1 MKKILPLCILV
12 IVAVIF
18 PVSVNA
24 QTGSVSVALKAV
36 NEFYTETDALTRGFE
51 QGAITA
57 EAQKKSAEYQDT
69 AIKEIHAIDWIDRP
83 GKRRFKKIHTVV
95 ETYLEKQLSLIRKLF
110 VDITKPDAGAGE
122 TLKKLVASKDAK
134 LKALEE
140 ASSLEVVEEKKEKP
154 NPVIDRSPYETTPG
168 TDKGIWER

>member
-1 MKKILPLCILV
+1 MKKLLPFCILA
-12 IVAVIF
+12 IVAVIL
-18 PVSVNA
+18 PVSASA

-51 QGAITA
+51 QGAITV
-57 EAQKKSAEYQDT
+57 EAQKKSAEYQDS

-95 ETYLEKQLSLIRKLF
+95 DAYLEKQFGLITKLF
-110 VDITKPDAGAGE
+110 VDMPKPDAGEA
-122 TLKKLVASKDAK
+122 LKKLVASKDAK

-140 ASSLEVVEEKKEKP
+140 ASALEVVEEKKEKP

>member
-1 MKKILPLCILV
+1 MIKFLPLCILAIAVV
-12 IVAVIF
+12 IL
-18 PVSVNA
+18 PVSANA

-57 EAQKKSAEYQDT
+57 ETQKKSIEYQDT
-69 AIKEIHAIDWIDRP
+69 AIKEIHAIDWVDRP

-110 VDITKPDAGAGE
+110 VDMAKPDAGEA
-122 TLKKLVASKDAK
+122 LKKLAASKDAR